1 MAGKKGRSGRPPG
14 SHDISP
20 LVRAQFLRAIEIH
33 KKRTG
38 KSFAEVLANKLERDL
53 LGTLN
58 TVAKFNV
65 KESKVDACGSVPLE
79 VRGLPATDPL
89 FAEYLAQRKSERL
102 SESSEDRPIL
112 LAPARPE

>member
-33 KKRTG
+33 KQRTG
-38 KSFAEVLANKLERDL
+38 KSFAEVLADLLERDL

-58 TVAKFNV
+58 TVTKFNV
-65 KESKVDACGSVPLE
+65 KESRLMLAAVSHL
-79 VRGLPATDPL
+79 R
-89 FAEYLAQRKSERL
+89 FAGYPQLTELLQSLSPKESLSLCRMLARTAL
-102 SESSEDRPIL
+102 YCL
-112 LAPARPE
+112 LR

>member
-33 KKRTG
+33 KQRTG
-38 KSFAEVLANKLERDL
+38 KSFAEVLADLLERDL

-79 VRGLPATDPL
+79 VRGLPATDRVI
-89 FAEYLAQRKSERL
+89 AEFIAQRKLKSVQDAG
-102 SESSEDRPIL
+102 EDSPL
-112 LAPARPE
+112 LPAPVSTE

>member
-38 KSFAEVLANKLERDL
+38 KSFAEVLADMLERDL

-79 VRGLPATDPL
+79 VRGLPATDRI
-89 FAEYLAQRKSERL
+89 FGVY
-102 SESSEDRPIL
+102 RPKKVR
-112 LAPARPE
+112 AATGRWRGQTCTACSGKH